1 MKETYQAYSTTYC
14 SNDWNEV
21 HIIQKTHPGQENQ
34 QSQYDSVEFMHKH
47 PIVNR
52 NVVFIITI
60 FDLIVNECL
69 AFEVYDAAQRKI
81 NQLGR
86 LINI

>member
-1 MKETYQAYSTTYC
+1 
-14 SNDWNEV
+14 
-21 HIIQKTHPGQENQ
+21 
-34 QSQYDSVEFMHKH
+34 MHKH

-60 FDLIVNECL
+60 FDLIVNVCL